1 MNDNIDLVLK
11 ERDLITMSGDTSR
24 VELIRLTLCGPT
36 DVAKEIALAAEA
48 INEWNCQHGEQRG
61 FWVKH
66 QHWSTDS
73 YPDAQETGQGAINKQ
88 LIDST
93 DILVAIF
100 WSRIGTPTA
109 SAESGT
115 VEEIHR
121 AIAAGKKAMVYFSDL
136 EPLPAGASIEQ
147 VKRLS
152 AFREQLRTHRSCWT
166 FQSRSRFRD
175 DFANHLALVLND
187 FALAGKKSLRRKP
200 NDTAVRQSAR
210 GTGHIQIAGD
220 GNEVHQYQRPP
231 VIKTVLER
239 RPGSITT
246 AEEHQI
252 GEWIKE
258 LAEGTMGK
266 SRNEAF
272 GEWGARLLK
281 RFKVPKREAL
291 LSADMPAVEAWYRQQ
306 KAIQTTGYK
315 TKAPDQWRA
324 ARIKAIKAAMNS
336 MRKTKETYYPELSG
350 RLNLKR
356 AFVSLTGLTKTDLA
370 RVYQMVLRDARVR
383 GA

>member
-1 MNDNIDLVLK
+1 MN
-11 ERDLITMSGDTSR
+11 TPSSS
-24 VELIRLTLCGPT
+24 VELVKVTLCGPS
-36 DVAKEIALAAEA
+36 DVAKEIAFATQV
-48 INEWNCQHGEQRG
+48 INDWNCQHGEQRG

-73 YPDAQETGQGAINKQ
+73 YPDALETGQGAINKQ

-100 WSRIGTPTA
+100 WSRIGTATA
-109 SAESGT
+109 NAESGT
-115 VEEIHR
+115 VEEIQR
-121 AIAAGKKAMVYFSDL
+121 AIKRGRKVMVYFSDL
-136 EPLPAGASIEQ
+136 EPLPAGAPTDQ
-147 VKRLS
+147 LNRLW
-152 AFREQLRTHRSCWT
+152 AFRQQLRADRSCWT

-175 DFANHLALVLND
+175 DFANHLALMLND
-187 FALAGKKSLRRKP
+187 FPLGGKRPLRRKP
-200 NDTAVRQSAR
+200 TDTAVRQSAR
-210 GTGHIQIAGD
+210 GDGNIQIAGD
-220 GNEVHQYQRPP
+220 RNEVHQYQRPP

-239 RPGSITT
+239 RPGSITA

-272 GEWGARLLK
+272 GEWGARLLR

-291 LSADMPAVEAWYRQQ
+291 LSADMPTVEAWYRQQ
-306 KAIQTTGYK
+306 KAIQKRGYK

-324 ARIKAIKAAMNS
+324 SRIRAIKAAMTS
-336 MRKTKETYYPELSG
+336 MGKINEGYYPELAD
-350 RLNLKR
+350 RLNMKK
-356 AFVSLTGLTKTDLA
+356 AFVSLTRLTKTDLD
-370 RVYQMVLRDARVR
+370 RVYQMVLRDSRR
-383 GA
+383 

>member
-1 MNDNIDLVLK
+1 MSRGISSVG
-11 ERDLITMSGDTSR
+11 LIK
-24 VELIRLTLCGPT
+24 LTLCGPA
-36 DVAKEIALAAEA
+36 DVAKEMALAAEA
-48 INEWNCQHGEQRG
+48 INDWNCQHGERRG
-61 FWVKH
+61 FWVKQ

-100 WSRIGTPTA
+100 WSRIGTPTETA
-109 SAESGT
+109 KSGT
-115 VEEIHR
+115 VEEIQR
-121 AIAAGKKAMVYFSDL
+121 AVTAGKKVMVYFSDL
-136 EPLPAGASIEQ
+136 EPLPAGASIDQ

-166 FQSRSRFRD
+166 FQSRSRFGD

-187 FALAGKKSLRRKP
+187 FPLGRKSRARRKP
-200 NDTAVRQSAR
+200 PDTAVRQSAH
-210 GTGHIQIAGD
+210 GTGNIQIAGD

-246 AEEHQI
+246 SEEHQI

-281 RFKVPKREAL
+281 RFKIPKREAL

-306 KAIQTTGYK
+306 KAIQTRSYK
-315 TKAPDQWRA
+315 AKAPDQWRA
-324 ARIKAIKAAMNS
+324 SRIKAIKAAMNS
-336 MRKTKETYYPELSG
+336 MRKTNESYYPELSD

-356 AFVSLTGLTKTDLA
+356 GFTSLTGLTKTDLD
-370 RVYQMVLRDARVR
+370 RVYQMALRDSRR
-383 GA
+383 

>member
-1 MNDNIDLVLK
+1 
-11 ERDLITMSGDTSR
+11 MSGGTSS
-24 VELIRLTLCGPT
+24 VELIKLTLCGPT
-36 DVAKEIALAAEA
+36 DVAKEFALAAEA

-115 VEEIHR
+115 VEEIQR
-121 AIAAGKKAMVYFSDL
+121 AIAAGKKVMVYFSDRD
-136 EPLPAGASIEQ
+136 PLPAGASIEQ

-166 FQSRSRFRD
+166 VRSRSRFRD

-187 FALAGKKSLRRKP
+187 FPLGRKGRARSKPADAG
-200 NDTAVRQSAR
+200 VRQSAR
-210 GTGHIQIAGD
+210 GTGNLQIAGD

-239 RPGSITT
+239 RPGSITA
-246 AEEHQI
+246 AEEHQVA
-252 GEWIKE
+252 EWIKD

-266 SRNEAF
+266 SRNEAY
-272 GEWGARLLK
+272 GEWGARFLG

-306 KAIQTTGYK
+306 KALQKRGYK

-324 ARIKAIKAAMNS
+324 SRIRAIKAAMTS
-336 MRKTKETYYPELSG
+336 MGKVNENYYPELAD
-350 RLNLKR
+350 RLNIKR
-356 AFVSLTGLTKTDLA
+356 AFTSLTGLTKTDLD
-370 RVYQMVLRDARVR
+370 RVYQVVLRDSRR
-383 GA
+383 

>member
-1 MNDNIDLVLK
+1 
-11 ERDLITMSGDTSR
+11 MSGVTSS
-24 VELIRLTLCGPT
+24 VELIKLTLCGPT
-36 DVAKEIALAAEA
+36 DVAKEMALAAEA
-48 INEWNCQHGEQRG
+48 INDWNCQHGEQRG

-109 SAESGT
+109 NAESGT
-115 VEEIHR
+115 VEEIQR
-121 AIAAGKKAMVYFSDL
+121 AIVGGKKVMVYFSDL
-136 EPLPAGASIEQ
+136 EPLPTGASIEQ
-147 VKRLS
+147 VRRLS
-152 AFREQLRTHRSCWT
+152 SFREQLRAHRSCWT

-187 FALAGKKSLRRKP
+187 FPLGRKGRARRKP
-200 NDTAVRQSAR
+200 TETAVRQSAR
-210 GTGHIQIAGD
+210 GTGNIQIAGD

-246 AEEHQI
+246 SEEHQI
-252 GEWIKE
+252 AEWIKE
-258 LAEGTMGK
+258 LADGTMGK

-272 GEWGARLLK
+272 GEWGARLLR
-281 RFKVPKREAL
+281 RFKIPKREAL

-306 KAIQTTGYK
+306 KAIQTSGYK

-324 ARIKAIKAAMNS
+324 LRVKAIKAAMNS
-336 MRKTKETYYPELSG
+336 MGKTNENYYPELSD
-350 RLNLKR
+350 RLNMKKP
-356 AFVSLTGLTKTDLA
+356 FTSLTRLTKTDLD
-370 RVYQMVLRDARVR
+370 RVDQMVGRD
-383 GA
+383 

>member
-1 MNDNIDLVLK
+1 
-11 ERDLITMSGDTSR
+11 MSTPGST
-24 VELIRLTLCGPT
+24 VELVKVTLCGPS
-36 DVAKEIALAAEA
+36 DVAREIALATEV

-100 WSRIGTPTA
+100 WSRIGTATA
-109 SAESGT
+109 NAESGT
-115 VEEIHR
+115 VEEIQR
-121 AIAAGKKAMVYFSDL
+121 AIKRGRKVMVYFSDL
-136 EPLPAGASIEQ
+136 EPLPPGAPSDQ
-147 VKRLS
+147 LNRLW
-152 AFREQLRTHRSCWT
+152 AFRQQLRAHRSCWT

-175 DFANHLALVLND
+175 DFANHLALVLNG
-187 FALAGKKSLRRKP
+187 FPLGGKRRLRRKS
-200 NDTAVRQSAR
+200 DETVVRQSAR
-210 GTGHIQIAGD
+210 GTANIQIAGD

-272 GEWGARLLK
+272 GEWGARFLK
-281 RFKVPKREAL
+281 RFKIPNREAL
-291 LSADMPAVEAWYRQQ
+291 LSADMPTVETWYRQQ
-306 KAIQTTGYK
+306 KAIQTSGYK

-324 ARIKAIKAAMNS
+324 SRIKAIKAAMNS
-336 MRKTKETYYPELSG
+336 MGKTNELYYPELSD
-350 RLNLKR
+350 RLNMKN
-356 AFVSLTGLTKTDLA
+356 AFTSLTKLTKTDLD
-370 RVYQMVLRDARVR
+370 RVYQMVLRDSR
-383 GA
+383 G

>member
-1 MNDNIDLVLK
+1 
-11 ERDLITMSGDTSR
+11 MSGSASS
-24 VELIRLTLCGPT
+24 VELIKLTLCGPT
-36 DVAKEIALAAEA
+36 DVAKEVALATEA
-48 INEWNCQHGEQRG
+48 INEWNCQHCERRG

-88 LIDST
+88 LIDAT

-115 VEEIHR
+115 VEEIQR
-121 AIAAGKKAMVYFSDL
+121 AIAAGKKVMIYFSDL

-175 DFANHLALVLND
+175 DFANHLALVLNE
-187 FALAGKKSLRRKP
+187 FPLGPKGGVRRKP
-200 NDTAVRQSAR
+200 TRAAVRQSAR
-210 GTGHIQIAGD
+210 GYGNVQIAGD
-220 GNEVHQYQRPP
+220 GNEVHHYQRPP

-239 RPGSITT
+239 RPGSISPS
-246 AEEHQI
+246 EEHQI
-252 GEWIKE
+252 AEWIKD

-315 TKAPDQWRA
+315 AKAPHQWRA
-324 ARIKAIKAAMNS
+324 SRIKAIKATMNN
-336 MRKTKETYYPELSG
+336 MGKTNDDYYPELSD
-350 RLNLKR
+350 RLNMKK
-356 AFVSLTGLTKTDLA
+356 AFTSLTRLTKTDLD
-370 RVYQMVLRDARVR
+370 RVYQMVLRDSRRRASK
-383 GA
+383 

>member
-1 MNDNIDLVLK
+1 
-11 ERDLITMSGDTSR
+11 MSGVTSS
-24 VELIRLTLCGPT
+24 VELIKLTLCGPT
-36 DVAKEIALAAEA
+36 DVAKEMALAAEA
-48 INEWNCQHGEQRG
+48 INDWNCQHGEQRG

-109 SAESGT
+109 TAESGT
-115 VEEIHR
+115 AEEIQR
-121 AIAAGKKAMVYFSDL
+121 AITAGKKVMVYFSDL

-152 AFREQLRTHRSCWT
+152 GFREQLRAHRSCWT

-175 DFANHLALVLND
+175 DFANHLALMLND
-187 FALAGKKSLRRKP
+187 FPIGQKRRVRRP
-200 NDTAVRQSAR
+200 ESDADVRQSAR
-210 GTGHIQIAGD
+210 GTGNIQIAGD

-239 RPGSITT
+239 RPGSITA

-252 GEWIKE
+252 AEWIKD

-266 SRNEAF
+266 SRNEAY

-291 LSADMPAVEAWYRQQ
+291 LSTDMPDVEAWYRQQ

-324 ARIKAIKAAMNS
+324 SRIKAIKAAMNS
-336 MRKTKETYYPELSG
+336 MGKTNERYYPELSD
-350 RLNLKR
+350 RLNMKK
-356 AFVSLTGLTKTDLA
+356 AFTSLTRLTKTDLD
-370 RVYQMVLRDARVR
+370 RVYQMVLRDSRR
-383 GA
+383 

>member
-1 MNDNIDLVLK
+1 
-11 ERDLITMSGDTSR
+11 MSGDSPI
-24 VELIRLTLCGPT
+24 VKLIKLTLCGPT
-36 DVAKEIALAAEA
+36 DIAKEIALAADA
-48 INEWNCQHGEQRG
+48 INDWNCQHGEQRG
-61 FWVKH
+61 YWVKH

-88 LIDST
+88 LINST

-115 VEEIHR
+115 VEEIQR
-121 AIAAGKKAMVYFSDL
+121 AIAAGKKVMVYFSDL
-136 EPLPAGASIEQ
+136 EPLPAGASVEQ

-152 AFREQLRTHRSCWT
+152 AFREQLRTHTSSWT

-175 DFANHLALVLND
+175 DFANHLALVLNG
-187 FALAGKKSLRRKP
+187 FPLERKGRARRKS
-200 NDTAVRQSAR
+200 AKAALRQSAR
-210 GTGHIQIAGD
+210 GSGNVQIAGD
-220 GNEVHQYQRPP
+220 GNEVHNYQSPP
-231 VIKTVLER
+231 IIKTVLER
-239 RPGSITT
+239 RPSSITS

-252 GEWIKE
+252 AEWVKD

-281 RFKVPKREAL
+281 RFKVSKREAL
-291 LSADMPAVEAWYRQQ
+291 LSTDIPDIQAWYRQQ
-306 KAIQTTGYK
+306 KAIQITGYT

-324 ARIKAIKAAMNS
+324 SRIKAIKAAMNS
-336 MRKTKETYYPELSG
+336 MRKTNEAYYPELSD
-350 RLNLKR
+350 RLNMKR
-356 AFVSLTGLTKTDLA
+356 PFTSLTRLTKTDLG
-370 RVYQMVLRDARVR
+370 RVYQMVLRDSRR
-383 GA
+383 

>member
-1 MNDNIDLVLK
+1 
-11 ERDLITMSGDTSR
+11 MSGVTSS
-24 VELIRLTLCGPT
+24 VELIKLTLCGPA
-36 DVAKEIALAAEA
+36 DVAKEIALATEA
-48 INEWNCQHGEQRG
+48 INDWNCQHGEQRG

-109 SAESGT
+109 TAESGT
-115 VEEIHR
+115 AEEIQR
-121 AIAAGKKAMVYFSDL
+121 AITAGKKVMVYFSDL

-152 AFREQLRTHRSCWT
+152 GFREQLRAHRSCWT

-175 DFANHLALVLND
+175 DFANHLALMLND
-187 FALAGKKSLRRKP
+187 FPIGQKRRVRRP
-200 NDTAVRQSAR
+200 ESDADVRQSAR
-210 GTGHIQIAGD
+210 GTGNIQIAGD

-239 RPGSITT
+239 RPGSITA

-252 GEWIKE
+252 AEWIKD

-266 SRNEAF
+266 SRNEAY

-291 LSADMPAVEAWYRQQ
+291 LSTDMPDVETWYRQQ

-324 ARIKAIKAAMNS
+324 SRIKAIKSAMRS
-336 MRKTKETYYPELSG
+336 MGKSNETYYPELSD
-350 RLNLKR
+350 RLNMKKP
-356 AFVSLTGLTKTDLA
+356 FTSLTRLTKTDLG
-370 RVYQMVLRDARVR
+370 RVYQMVLRDSRRSAND
-383 GA
+383 

>member
-1 MNDNIDLVLK
+1 M
-11 ERDLITMSGDTSR
+11 RTPSST
-24 VELIRLTLCGPT
+24 VELVKVTLCGPS
-36 DVAKEIALAAEA
+36 DVAKEIAFATEV
-48 INEWNCQHGEQRG
+48 INDWNCQHGERRG

-100 WSRIGTPTA
+100 WSRIGTATA
-109 SAESGT
+109 NAESGT
-115 VEEIHR
+115 VEEIQR
-121 AIAAGKKAMVYFSDL
+121 AIKRGRKVMVYFSDL
-136 EPLPAGASIEQ
+136 EPLPSGAPTDQ
-147 VKRLS
+147 LNRLW
-152 AFREQLRTHRSCWT
+152 AFRQQLRADSSCWT

-175 DFANHLALVLND
+175 DFANHLALMLND
-187 FALAGKKSLRRKP
+187 FPLAPKNSLRRKSGASP
-200 NDTAVRQSAR
+200 VGQTAR
-210 GTGHIQIAGD
+210 GTGNIQIAGD

-239 RPGSITT
+239 RPGSITP

-266 SRNEAF
+266 SRKEAY
-272 GEWGARLLK
+272 GESGGRLLN

-291 LSADMPAVEAWYRQQ
+291 GQ
-306 KAIQTTGYK
+306 
-315 TKAPDQWRA
+315 
-324 ARIKAIKAAMNS
+324 
-336 MRKTKETYYPELSG
+336 
-350 RLNLKR
+350 
-356 AFVSLTGLTKTDLA
+356 
-370 RVYQMVLRDARVR
+370 
-383 GA
+383 

>member
-1 MNDNIDLVLK
+1 
-11 ERDLITMSGDTSR
+11 MSGVTSS
-24 VELIRLTLCGPT
+24 VELIKLTLCGPT
-36 DVAKEIALAAEA
+36 DVAKEMALAAEA
-48 INEWNCQHGEQRG
+48 INDWNCQHGEQRG

-93 DILVAIF
+93 NILVAIF

-115 VEEIHR
+115 VEEIQR
-121 AIAAGKKAMVYFSDL
+121 AIAGGKKVMVYFSDL

-147 VKRLS
+147 IKRLS
-152 AFREQLRTHRSCWT
+152 AFREQLRTHTSCWT

-187 FALAGKKSLRRKP
+187 FPLGRKRPLHRKST
-200 NDTAVRQSAR
+200 NSAVRQNAR
-210 GTGHIQIAGD
+210 GDGNIQIAGD

-239 RPGSITT
+239 RPGSITP

-266 SRNEAF
+266 SRNAAF
-272 GEWGARLLK
+272 GEWGARLLR

-291 LSADMPAVEAWYRQQ
+291 LSADMPIVEAWYLQQ
-306 KAIQTTGYK
+306 KAIQKRGYK
-315 TKAPDQWRA
+315 TKAPDLWRA
-324 ARIKAIKAAMNS
+324 SRIRAIKAAMTS
-336 MRKTKETYYPELSG
+336 MGKTNETYYPELAD
-350 RLNLKR
+350 RLNIKR
-356 AFVSLTGLTKTDLA
+356 VFTSLTGLTKTDLD
-370 RVYQMVLRDARVR
+370 RVYQMVLRDSRR
-383 GA
+383 

>member
-1 MNDNIDLVLK
+1 
-11 ERDLITMSGDTSR
+11 MSIGTSSI
-24 VELIRLTLCGPT
+24 ELIKLTLCGPT

-48 INEWNCQHGEQRG
+48 INDWNCQHGEQRG

-93 DILVAIF
+93 DILVALF

-109 SAESGT
+109 TAESGT
-115 VEEIHR
+115 VEEIQR
-121 AIAAGKKAMVYFSDL
+121 AIAGGTKVMVYFSDL
-136 EPLPAGASIEQ
+136 EPLPAGTSIEQ
-147 VKRLS
+147 LKRLS
-152 AFREQLRTHRSCWT
+152 AFRQRLRAHKSCWT

-187 FALAGKKSLRRKP
+187 FPLGRKGRARRKP
-200 NDTAVRQSAR
+200 ADAAVRQSAR
-210 GTGHIQIAGD
+210 GTGNIQIAGD

-231 VIKTVLER
+231 VIKTILER

-252 GEWIKE
+252 AEWIKD

-266 SRNEAF
+266 SRNEAY
-272 GEWGARLLK
+272 GEWGARLLR
-281 RFKVPKREAL
+281 RFKAAKREAL
-291 LSADMPAVEAWYRQQ
+291 LSTDMPAVEAWYRQQ
-306 KAIQTTGYK
+306 KAIQTRGYK
-315 TKAPDQWRA
+315 AKAPDQWRA
-324 ARIKAIKAAMNS
+324 LRIKAIKAAMTS
-336 MRKTKETYYPELSG
+336 MGNTNEAYYSELSD
-350 RLNLKR
+350 RLNMKK
-356 AFVSLTGLTKTDLA
+356 AFISLTRLTKTDLD
-370 RVYQMVLRDARVR
+370 RVYQMVLRDSRR
-383 GA
+383 

>member
-1 MNDNIDLVLK
+1 MN
-11 ERDLITMSGDTSR
+11 TPSST
-24 VELIRLTLCGPT
+24 VELVKMTLCGPS
-36 DVAKEIALAAEA
+36 DVAKEIAFATEV
-48 INEWNCQHGEQRG
+48 INDWNCQHGEQRG

-100 WSRIGTPTA
+100 WSRIGTATE

-115 VEEIHR
+115 VEEIRR
-121 AIAAGKKAMVYFSDL
+121 ALTAGKKVMVYFSDL
-136 EPLPAGASIEQ
+136 EPVAPGASKEQ
-147 VKRLS
+147 LDRLW
-152 AFREQLRTHRSCWT
+152 AFRQQLRAEKSCWT

-187 FALAGKKSLRRKP
+187 FPSGPGGKRQVRRKRSSA
-200 NDTAVRQSAR
+200 AVRQTVR
-210 GTGHIQIAGD
+210 GSGNVQIAGD
-220 GNEVHQYQRPP
+220 GNAVHQYQRAP

-239 RPGSITT
+239 RPGSITR

-252 GEWIKE
+252 AEWIKE

-266 SRNEAF
+266 SRKEAF
-272 GEWGARLLK
+272 GEWGGRLLK

-291 LSADMPAVEAWYRQQ
+291 LSGDMPNVEAWYRQQ

-324 ARIKAIKAAMNS
+324 SRIKAIKSAMRSTGKSN
-336 MRKTKETYYPELSG
+336 ETYYPELSE
-350 RLNLKR
+350 RLNMKKPFTSLKR
-356 AFVSLTGLTKTDLA
+356 LTKTDLD
-370 RVYQMVLRDARVR
+370 RVYQMVLRDCRR
-383 GA
+383 